1 MFLLVHNKFL
11 PNLGSVQCLRPGIP
25 QQPSWFWV
33 SPEVIVRMS
42 ARAPVLQGSSSL
54 RDSRPAIVG
63 GWQGSAGHRQEAS
76 TLPCGPLPGWC
87 QVSSCGWS
95 DQRMNRAEAATKS
108 HASTLQCWPCP
119 LSGEL
124 NCRRAVRA
132 TMGLGYHLGQR
143 SHTSLTGNIGIL
155 GVLVK
160 WFVMQFKVK
169 FRFLCK
175 MSF

>member
-1 MFLLVHNKFL
+1 MLAL
-11 PNLGSVQCLRPGIP
+11 ST
-25 QQPSWFWV
+25 
-33 SPEVIVRMS
+33 
-42 ARAPVLQGSSSL
+42 
-54 RDSRPAIVG
+54 VG
-63 GWQGSAGHRQEAS
+63 G
-76 TLPCGPLPGWC
+76 
-87 QVSSCGWS
+87 
-95 DQRMNRAEAATKS
+95 AEL
-108 HASTLQCWPCP
+108 HE
-119 LSGEL
+119 G
-124 NCRRAVRA
+124 RRAVRA